1 VLKSVNTLFLNY
13 KTINLP
19 SGKGMNRVLLILLM
33 LSVGFCSCK
42 KGYDAVAE
50 SETQAKADD
59 KIIQDYLA
67 ANPTINAVRVD
78 SSGVATGV
86 YCVILAPGE
95 GNALYTSSTSI
106 TVNYTGKILTTGEQ
120 FTESGRFNPSFKLGE
135 VIRAWQLGIP
145 QIKKGGRV
153 RIIAASR
160 YAYGAYD
167 QPGIGL
173 PKNSIVDFDIQLL
186 DVTN

>member
-1 VLKSVNTLFLNY
+1 M
-13 KTINLP
+13 
-19 SGKGMNRVLLILLM
+19 MNRILLILLL
-33 LSVGFCSCK
+33 LSVSLYSCK
-42 KGYDAVAE
+42 KGYDPIAE
-50 SETQAKADD
+50 SRAQAEADD

-67 ANPTINAVRVD
+67 TNPAIKAVRVD
-78 SSGVATGV
+78 SAGTATGV

-120 FTESGRFNPSFKLGE
+120 FTESGRFNPSFRLGE

-153 RIIAASR
+153 RILAASR

-167 QPGIGL
+167 QPEIGL